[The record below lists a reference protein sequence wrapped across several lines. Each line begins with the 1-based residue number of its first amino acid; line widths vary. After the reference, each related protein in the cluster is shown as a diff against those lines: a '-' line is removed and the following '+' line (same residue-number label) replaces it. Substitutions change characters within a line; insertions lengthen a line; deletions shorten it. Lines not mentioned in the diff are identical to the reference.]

1 MDNDSD
7 QFLALQA
14 LNNVPGNV
22 MALSPPSNTP
32 SVHLQEL
39 STGNSLAASNPG
51 NLIGN
56 LHQFLHF
63 TKKRLDIKYA
73 YIKCNVYCFRYST
86 RDFYN

>member
-1 MDNDSD
+1 MDNDNNSD

-22 MALSPPSNTP
+22 MALSPPSNTT

-39 STGNSLAASNPG
+39 STGNSLAASNSG
-51 NLIGN
+51 NLLGN

-63 TKKRLDIKYA
+63 TRKIYKMQCIFLGIFNKK
-73 YIKCNVYCFRYST
+73 
-86 RDFYN
+86 

>member
-1 MDNDSD
+1 MDNDNNSD

-39 STGNSLAASNPG
+39 STGNSLASSNPG
-51 NLIGN
+51 NLLGN
-56 LHQFLHF
+56 IHKFLYF
-63 TKKRLDIKYA
+63 TKKGLSFI
-73 YIKCNVYCFRYST
+73 
-86 RDFYN
+86 

>member
-1 MDNDSD
+1 MDNDNNSD
-7 QFLALQA
+7 QFLTLQA

-22 MALSPPSNTP
+22 MALSPPSNAP

-39 STGNSLAASNPG
+39 STGNSLASSNPG

-63 TKKRLDIKYA
+63 IKKIQCILHGIFNKESFTIR
-73 YIKCNVYCFRYST
+73 FRY
-86 RDFYN
+86 N